1 MVWPFPSS
9 KKIKKC
15 EKMLLSF
22 MRVKLILLLLLI
34 KFALLKCDVI
44 EYLWASFKEKII
56 FSFVQN
62 FIFMSLLFFEL
73 VNNHHY

>member
-1 MVWPFPSS
+1 M
-9 KKIKKC
+9 KKLKNVKKR
-15 EKMLLSF
+15 LLSF

-44 EYLWASFKEKII
+44 EYLWASFKETII

-62 FIFMSLLFFEL
+62 FIYFMSLSFFEL

>member
-1 MVWPFPSS
+1 
-9 KKIKKC
+9 
-15 EKMLLSF
+15 

-34 KFALLKCDVI
+34 KFALLKCYVI

-62 FIFMSLLFFEL
+62 FILWVYYFLSL
-73 VNNHHY
+73 

>member
-1 MVWPFPSS
+1 
-9 KKIKKC
+9 
-15 EKMLLSF
+15 

-44 EYLWASFKEKII
+44 EYLWASFKETII

-73 VNNHHY
+73 VNNHY

>member
-1 MVWPFPSS
+1 
-9 KKIKKC
+9 
-15 EKMLLSF
+15 
-22 MRVKLILLLLLI
+22 MRVKLILLLLI

>member
-1 MVWPFPSS
+1 
-9 KKIKKC
+9 
-15 EKMLLSF
+15 
-22 MRVKLILLLLLI
+22 MRVKLILLLSLI

-44 EYLWASFKEKII
+44 EYLWASFKETII

>member
-1 MVWPFPSS
+1 MLWPFPSS
-9 KKIKKC
+9 EKIKKC
-15 EKMLLSF
+15 EEMLLSF

-44 EYLWASFKEKII
+44 EYLWASFKETII

>member
-1 MVWPFPSS
+1 
-9 KKIKKC
+9 
-15 EKMLLSF
+15 

-34 KFALLKCDVI
+34 KFALLKCDAI
-44 EYLWASFKEKII
+44 EYLWASFKETII

>member
-1 MVWPFPSS
+1 
-9 KKIKKC
+9 
-15 EKMLLSF
+15 MLLSF

-44 EYLWASFKEKII
+44 EYLWASFKETII

>member
-1 MVWPFPSS
+1 M
-9 KKIKKC
+9 KKIKNC

-56 FSFVQN
+56 FSLVQN

>member
-1 MVWPFPSS
+1 
-9 KKIKKC
+9 
-15 EKMLLSF
+15 MLLSF

-44 EYLWASFKEKII
+44 EYLWASFKETII

-62 FIFMSLLFFEL
+62 FIYFMSLLFFEL
-73 VNNHHY
+73 ANNHLY